1 LFLKQLLSFSQ
12 KEKMAD
18 QGQQQQQAAQRGGGN
33 ARRGVGRNAA
43 SGAPTTVFL
52 NPERAPPLI
61 SKWQKLL
68 GKDLSRIEVVY
79 TADGVTVNLYAKE
92 GTPFE
97 DLGSG
102 AFSVAD
108 YKAKKE
114 EAVKPSSEDAKFAFR
129 NKFEVRLNQA
139 FPEGIDLGDGSDTAL
154 RSAVMALPFEQ
165 RRVMLMSNKQF
176 KSAYPNGS
184 AGAAGAA
191 A

>member
-1 LFLKQLLSFSQ
+1 
-12 KEKMAD
+12 MAD
-18 QGQQQQQAAQRGGGN
+18 RGQQQQPAARRGGGN
-33 ARRGVGRNAA
+33 APRGGGRNAA
-43 SGAPTTVFL
+43 TGVPSTVFL

-68 GKDLSRIEVVY
+68 GKDLERIEVVY
-79 TADGVTVNLYAKE
+79 EENGITVHLYGKE
-92 GTPFE
+92 GTPYSVKDE
-97 DLGSG
+97 EGNLQSI
-102 AFSVAD
+102 SVAD

-114 EAVKPSSEDAKFAFR
+114 EAVKPSEEDAKFAFR

-139 FPEGIDLGDGSDTAL
+139 FPEELDLGDGSEAAL
-154 RSAVMALPFEQ
+154 RRAIQALPFEQ

-176 KSAYPNGS
+176 KSAYPNGF